1 MYREIRNWKVEIA
14 VFSFLFSILFL
25 NSCASEQIRKQE
37 EEIQRQQEEI
47 ARQRQEIEELKLAQR
62 TAEQKRENCNR
73 AFREFEKAQAAQ
85 DRGQAVEL
93 YRQGLKLCPD
103 DDVAHY
109 ELGQILSATGRAEEA
124 AEEFEA
130 ALRINP
136 GFQDAKRRLEEIKK
150 R

>member
-1 MYREIRNWKVEIA
+1 MRNSKLRINNFE
-14 VFSFLFSILFL
+14 FLISLAL
-25 NSCASEQIRKQE
+25 SVLVWSCASEQIRKQE

-85 DRGQAVEL
+85 DRDQAVEL
-93 YRQGLKLCPD
+93 YRQGLKLCPG

-136 GFQDAKRRLEEIKK
+136 GFQDAKRRLEAIKK